1 MSARLVVSTAE
12 VSGDRL
18 LSELLIALRDLGAQI
33 PVIGNVGPLAVAAG
47 ATPLPGLVRP
57 PPAMGITEV
66 LRAIPTHRRNRAV
79 LLDTLR
85 AGDTLLTVDSPDL
98 HTGLAR
104 LAKRK
109 GIPTIG
115 YVSPQLWAWRP
126 GRAPAIATAYDRLL
140 CLFPFEP
147 GMYAG
152 TGLDA
157 RWVGHPAIERVKPS
171 TRESGVLALFP
182 GSRLAELK
190 RHLPI
195 FLDVAAR
202 SGAREVVLAAA
213 PGVELRSI
221 KGVSVVSAAEAM
233 ARADRALAKSG
244 TVTLELALAGIP
256 TVVAHRVSPV
266 TYYLG
271 RALVRGVKHIAL
283 PNILLNRA
291 AVAEYVQDFDVA
303 SLVSA
308 LDQVAEPPTAEL
320 TAVLGQG
327 GASLRAAHAILEPMQ
342 PDPKATR
349 GR

>member
-1 MSARLVVSTAE
+1 MIGRLVVSTAE

-18 LSELLIALRDLGAQI
+18 LAELIEALRSIGAQL
-33 PVIGNVGPLAVAAG
+33 PVVGNVGPLAVAAG
-47 ATPLPGLVRP
+47 ATLLPGLVRP
-57 PPAMGITEV
+57 PAAMGITEV

-79 LLDTLR
+79 LIGALR
-85 AGDTLLTVDSPDL
+85 PGDTLLTVDSPDL

-126 GRAPAIATAYDRLL
+126 GRASAVAAAYDRLL
-140 CLFPFEP
+140 CLFSFEP
-147 GMYAG
+147 RLYDG

-157 RWVGHPAIERVKPS
+157 RWVGHPAVDRVQQS
-171 TRESGVLALFP
+171 TREPGVLALFP
-182 GSRLAELK
+182 GSRPAELK

-195 FLDVAAR
+195 FLEVAER
-202 SGAREVVLAAA
+202 SGAREVLLAAA
-213 PGVELRSI
+213 PGVELPAF
-221 KGVSVVSAAEAM
+221 KGLSVVSAAEAM
-233 ARADRALAKSG
+233 ARADRALTKSG
-244 TVTLELALAGIP
+244 TVTLELVLAGIP
-256 TVVAHRVSPV
+256 TVVAHRVSPI

-291 AVAEYVQDFDVA
+291 AVAEYVQDFDAA
-303 SLVSA
+303 SLLFA
-308 LDQVAEPPTAEL
+308 LERVTEPPTAAL

-327 GASLRAAHAILEPMQ
+327 GASLRAAQAVLEPL
-342 PDPKATR
+342 
-349 GR
+349 GL